1 MCLCERDCL
10 PPTPLSDHPPSLLTG
25 RVWQVGAGPGDAGL
39 ITVRG
44 RALLERA
51 DVVVYDRLVG
61 AELLTFTRPDAELVD
76 VFKTPGQ
83 HTLPQDQ
90 IHDLLIERA
99 RAGKE
104 VVRLKGGDPFVY
116 GRGWE
121 EIEACYLAGV
131 PCEVVPGVSSAIGVP
146 TGAGIPLTL
155 RGQAS
160 TVSLVTPSVGKGLPA
175 RELPYAAMA
184 EMDTAVVLMGGA
196 RLEEVAKGLIAAGRE
211 GATPAAVIQ
220 EGTLPGER
228 QVRGTLA
235 TIADVVHDEGLRA
248 PMVLVVGPGAGLPR
262 LDVNAPAAGFG
273 PLAGRHVVVTRPSSA
288 SRQVISKLRGLGA
301 HVIDSP
307 LIRIEYLEADL
318 PGPRSD
324 HDWMVFTSLHGV
336 EGLVRQLERQG
347 LDARFFGTARIAAVG
362 PKTAACLEAVGVR
375 ADLIP
380 GEYRAR
386 ALVKA
391 IATEGKSRERVLFP
405 CGTLAV
411 DEVSDGLTQAGL
423 EVHALHVYDT
433 LLQPPNDAA
442 LDAFRSG
449 VDAVLLYSPSAAKSL
464 YSSGVDLDGV
474 QIFCVGP
481 TTADA
486 ARSAGLRVSGV
497 PEIYGDEGMIES
509 LLEMAGALRGPDG

>member
-25 RVWQVGAGPGDAGL
+25 RVWLVGAGPGDAGL

-61 AELLTFTRPDAELVD
+61 AELLTFTSPDAELID

-160 TVSLVTPSVGKGLPA
+160 TVSLVTPSVGKGLP
-175 RELPYAAMA
+175 
-184 EMDTAVVLMGGA
+184 
-196 RLEEVAKGLIAAGRE
+196 
-211 GATPAAVIQ
+211 
-220 EGTLPGER
+220 
-228 QVRGTLA
+228 
-235 TIADVVHDEGLRA
+235 ADVVHDEGLRA

-386 ALVKA
+386 ALVTPSTFTIRCYSRLTTPRWTRFGA
-391 IATEGKSRERVLFP
+391 EWMPSFCTAPRRRSRFIRPVWISTAYRSSVLDRQPLMRRVPRAYGFPEYPRSMAT
-405 CGTLAV
+405 
-411 DEVSDGLTQAGL
+411 
-423 EVHALHVYDT
+423 
-433 LLQPPNDAA
+433 
-442 LDAFRSG
+442 
-449 VDAVLLYSPSAAKSL
+449 
-464 YSSGVDLDGV
+464 
-474 QIFCVGP
+474 
-481 TTADA
+481 
-486 ARSAGLRVSGV
+486 
-497 PEIYGDEGMIES
+497 
-509 LLEMAGALRGPDG
+509 RG